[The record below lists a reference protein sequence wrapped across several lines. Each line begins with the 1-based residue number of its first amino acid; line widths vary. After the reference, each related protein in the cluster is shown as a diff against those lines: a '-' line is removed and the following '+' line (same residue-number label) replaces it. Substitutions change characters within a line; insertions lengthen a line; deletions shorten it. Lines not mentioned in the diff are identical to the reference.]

1 MRILV
6 ISNLYPPHFIGGYE
20 LGCKDVVD
28 RLKSRGHEI
37 RVLTSTYGLDRR
49 ESDGEVYRYLQL
61 DLGRR
66 QTGPP
71 SLTYLLKRERRNQ
84 KAFQQICK
92 AFKPEIIYLWNLIH
106 LSPSIAVLA
115 ERSGVPVVY
124 FVSDKHWA
132 RLGSPDVDPWLN
144 IVSRGFPNPKAAVRA
159 GVTML
164 RGALDTLGLIHAGEL
179 TFPRVHFVSEFLKQE
194 AIRAGRPVAHGE
206 VIRWGVDLTRF
217 TYQPPANRIM
227 RLVYVGQITEGKG
240 FGTAIEVMRRLVNQP
255 GSAALSMTIV
265 GDSIAP
271 DYLAEMKEL
280 VRAQGLQ
287 QNILFAGPAA
297 RERLPD
303 IYREHDILLF
313 PSLLDE
319 ALSIT
324 TLEALACGLP
334 VVGTATGG
342 NVEVLRH
349 EFNALIFPKGDA
361 ITAASHVSRVIV
373 DRELF
378 ERLSQNGRH
387 TVEDGFDLEK
397 MVDQIER
404 SLTAAAE

>member
-20 LGCKDVVD
+20 LGCKDIVA
-28 RLKSRGHEI
+28 RLESRGHDI

-49 ESDGEVYRYLQL
+49 ESEDGVYRYLQL
-61 DLGRR
+61 DLGRPP
-66 QTGPP
+66 GPP
-71 SLTYLLKRERRNQ
+71 GLTYLLRREQRNQ
-84 KAFQQICK
+84 KAFHRICK
-92 AFKPEIIYLWNLIH
+92 AFQPEIIYLWNLIH

-124 FVSDKHWA
+124 FVSDKHWT

-144 IVSRGFPNPKAAVRA
+144 IVSRSFPNPKPTVRA

-164 RGALDTLGLIHAGEL
+164 RGALNTLGLIHAGEL
-179 TFPRVHFVSEFLKQE
+179 TFPRIHFVSDFLKQE
-194 AIRAGRPVAHGE
+194 AIRAGRQAAHGE
-206 VIRWGVDLTRF
+206 VIRWGVDLKRF
-217 TYQPPANRIM
+217 TYQPPADRDL

-240 FGTAIEVMRRLVNQP
+240 FGTAIEVMRRLVHQP
-255 GSAALSMTIV
+255 GRASLSMTIV

-271 DYLAEMKEL
+271 DYLAEMKKL
-280 VRAQGLQ
+280 VRARGLQ
-287 QNILFAGPAA
+287 ENVLFAGPAA

-334 VVGTATGG
+334 VVATATGG
-342 NVEVLRH
+342 NVEVMRH

-361 ITAASHVSRVIV
+361 VSAASHVSRVLD

-378 ERLSQNGRH
+378 KRLSQNGRR
-387 TVEDGFDLEK
+387 TAEDGFDLEK
-397 MVDQIER
+397 MVDQIEH
-404 SLTAAAE
+404 SLTIAAE